1 MIQTARYVLF
11 RGVASTIESFRI
23 CFKCPLDCTL
33 TLLRLPCIPHASSQ
47 ATEKSLFTAR
57 SDDTTLTVCLD
68 EGPAPPSLDYC
79 VPVSAV
85 SSVNLESSSTLSI
98 VTNNQASM
106 SFLSQ
111 QLCIVDSNS
120 AELGKYFTNP
130 GFATTDALAT
140 ARSREI
146 GKFFIPDPTAVAAA
160 AAAKAAADASS
171 PYRVND
177 TIAATG
183 APGNVFTL
191 PGKTFSGACGYT
203 NVVGFGLNLPSA
215 IDEDAAEC
223 DVNLANVAS
232 ACVAS
237 TLNSAN
243 LINSLRIANT
253 KGSAPTLLVPT
264 VSSMKYRSRVGGNEQ
279 VLTAVAGT
287 TSPAAVWDDTNKICT
302 FAVAEAH
309 FTITH
314 DGSGTISAVSADLVY
329 VDALLPG
336 GVQDVANIAA
346 GVDASAAPNSLRQ
359 KFSVEFVKSGVAAVP
374 KSGAPGYIVGAPLM
388 AGTVA
393 TDPSVTSS
401 KTAVAR
407 LTDGLPIPGAG
418 LDGHCGT
425 NYNSAVRFGMSQSS
439 SCAVP
444 MTKTGLAAFC
454 QGTSSS
460 GTIDAYMNVVA
471 TTAAADGVAP
481 SAVVPS
487 TGATSAPLPVQ
498 LTGGLYYSVLDATLS
513 LSAKTAVVA
522 GWADASYLNVADWKS
537 CSTTDTSDCAT
548 ALTALAAPTTAMSWD
563 ASTSTCSDVVVGVNL
578 DVLTAKVGTMDNPQ
592 SRVSRIEAKWET
604 ASWTFVDPYA
614 SASTRQDFML
624 TSTVRFVEMEQASAE
639 GVTPAT
645 PPIFPSLP
653 ADVFYPFV
661 SAGPAGGRAAASTA
675 WWVAAVVAFVAAA
688 ATTRQEW

>member
-1 MIQTARYVLF
+1 
-11 RGVASTIESFRI
+11 
-23 CFKCPLDCTL
+23 
-33 TLLRLPCIPHASSQ
+33 
-47 ATEKSLFTAR
+47 
-57 SDDTTLTVCLD
+57 
-68 EGPAPPSLDYC
+68 
-79 VPVSAV
+79 
-85 SSVNLESSSTLSI
+85 
-98 VTNNQASM
+98 
-106 SFLSQ
+106 
-111 QLCIVDSNS
+111 
-120 AELGKYFTNP
+120 
-130 GFATTDALAT
+130 
-140 ARSREI
+140 
-146 GKFFIPDPTAVAAA
+146 
-160 AAAKAAADASS
+160 
-171 PYRVND
+171 
-177 TIAATG
+177 
-183 APGNVFTL
+183 
-191 PGKTFSGACGYT
+191 
-203 NVVGFGLNLPSA
+203 
-215 IDEDAAEC
+215 
-223 DVNLANVAS
+223 
-232 ACVAS
+232 
-237 TLNSAN
+237 
-243 LINSLRIANT
+243 
-253 KGSAPTLLVPT
+253 
-264 VSSMKYRSRVGGNEQ
+264 
-279 VLTAVAGT
+279 
-287 TSPAAVWDDTNKICT
+287 
-302 FAVAEAH
+302 
-309 FTITH
+309 
-314 DGSGTISAVSADLVY
+314 
-329 VDALLPG
+329 
-336 GVQDVANIAA
+336 
-346 GVDASAAPNSLRQ
+346 
-359 KFSVEFVKSGVAAVP
+359 
-374 KSGAPGYIVGAPLM
+374 M

-407 LTDGLPIPGAG
+407 LKDGLPIPGAG

-444 MTKTGLAAFC
+444 MTKTGLENFC
-454 QGTSSS
+454 NGNFTSD
-460 GTIDAYMNVVA
+460 TIDLYMDNVA
-471 TTAAADGVAP
+471 TTKAADGVAP
-481 SAVVPS
+481 SAVV
-487 TGATSAPLPVQ
+487 PLPVQ

>member
-1 MIQTARYVLF
+1 M
-11 RGVASTIESFRI
+11 
-23 CFKCPLDCTL
+23 
-33 TLLRLPCIPHASSQ
+33 
-47 ATEKSLFTAR
+47 
-57 SDDTTLTVCLD
+57 CLD

-563 ASTSTCSDVVVGVNL
+563 AATSTCSDVVVGVNL

>member
-1 MIQTARYVLF
+1 
-11 RGVASTIESFRI
+11 
-23 CFKCPLDCTL
+23 
-33 TLLRLPCIPHASSQ
+33 
-47 ATEKSLFTAR
+47 
-57 SDDTTLTVCLD
+57 
-68 EGPAPPSLDYC
+68 
-79 VPVSAV
+79 
-85 SSVNLESSSTLSI
+85 
-98 VTNNQASM
+98 
-106 SFLSQ
+106 
-111 QLCIVDSNS
+111 
-120 AELGKYFTNP
+120 
-130 GFATTDALAT
+130 
-140 ARSREI
+140 
-146 GKFFIPDPTAVAAA
+146 
-160 AAAKAAADASS
+160 
-171 PYRVND
+171 
-177 TIAATG
+177 
-183 APGNVFTL
+183 
-191 PGKTFSGACGYT
+191 
-203 NVVGFGLNLPSA
+203 
-215 IDEDAAEC
+215 
-223 DVNLANVAS
+223 
-232 ACVAS
+232 
-237 TLNSAN
+237 
-243 LINSLRIANT
+243 
-253 KGSAPTLLVPT
+253 
-264 VSSMKYRSRVGGNEQ
+264 MKYRSRVGGNEQ

-639 GVTPAT
+639 GMTPAT